1 MDTLKKSD
9 DRNGVLATWFSRTIK
24 KKTPC
29 GNIYVTGN
37 YDPVSGELVQT
48 QFHSSKD
55 SPMCIPCWG
64 EGASRLISL
73 VLKLGGTKI
82 SIVRELEYC
91 YCGIKNGITRPGDA
105 VSCVDALAK
114 AINTLPK
121 KINIE
126 EDEYGVVDTGK
137 ETL

>member
-1 MDTLKKSD
+1 MDTLKGSD
-9 DRNGVLATWFSRTIK
+9 DRVYAKESWYSTTIR

-37 YDPVSGELVQT
+37 YDRVTGDLVQT

-73 VLKLGGTKI
+73 ILKLGGTKI

-91 YCGIKNGITRPGDA
+91 YCGIKNGLTRPGDA

-114 AINTLPK
+114 AINALPK
-121 KINIE
+121 NIN
-126 EDEYGVVDTGK
+126 VKGK
-137 ETL
+137 EDDGVINTEQ